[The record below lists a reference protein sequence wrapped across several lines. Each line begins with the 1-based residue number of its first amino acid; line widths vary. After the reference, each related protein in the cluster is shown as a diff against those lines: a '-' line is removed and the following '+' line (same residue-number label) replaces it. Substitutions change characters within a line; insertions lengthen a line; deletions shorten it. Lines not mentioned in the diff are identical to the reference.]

1 MGRLRALVTVLVTLL
16 AGGAAFVYV
25 APRVGLGPAV
35 MMAIGVMLLVGY
47 IAWATKPSRRPSRG
61 GRSRR

>member
-1 MGRLRALVTVLVTLL
+1 MAVL
-16 AGGAAFVYV
+16 AGSAVYAYV

-47 IAWATKPSRRPSRG
+47 IVWATKPSWPPVGRPRRG
-61 GRSRR
+61 